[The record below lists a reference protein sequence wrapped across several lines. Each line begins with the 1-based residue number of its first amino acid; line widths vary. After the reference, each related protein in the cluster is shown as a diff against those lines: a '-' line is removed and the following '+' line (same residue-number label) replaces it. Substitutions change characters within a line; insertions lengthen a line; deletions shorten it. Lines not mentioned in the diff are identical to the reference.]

1 MAEGFFSVEGEL
13 SAAEAAHAQ
22 GRYAEAEA
30 HLRRLIAQTRAA
42 DYEYD
47 DWLRRLAEVYRLQN
61 RRREA
66 GLLYI
71 YLHYYDLAR
80 ELLRDLP
87 PREGAAERA
96 RCFALEKR
104 WAEAAAEF
112 LSADQPVQAAVA
124 YEEARDLVRARETW
138 SSLVGDPRLRDRPYE
153 KALVHFNLG
162 MAMQRAA
169 AEAVTTGKRS
179 GTSSAPAA
187 SSSPAG
193 SAGSSGLAG
202 SAGSAGQAGS
212 GGSSAPVGGEAR
224 ADVRLDVTRHLVAA
238 QRLLEQVADDYETAG
253 ERERAFD
260 CYQILL
266 KLGQESGSFENL
278 SEGYLNCIRILK
290 EDGLKFYVLQ
300 YHEDFLDMALAREEF
315 HAAAT
320 LYREAADYALRTGLP
335 YHRYYLRRSA
345 DTWWREAD
353 KGLRDGAPLELVEN
367 AYLAS
372 VDCFSLNG
380 DFLHVMEAYEKL
392 AALDLGDRKKARY
405 QAIAGRYTGA
415 PTEDGEGLQ
424 FPQYLR
430 QSRAYG
436 DIWFAD
442 LVEWEHDGD
451 AEKVAI
457 SIIGDLHFPD
467 SIRRRAVNLILE
479 LAAARTAGSIGA
491 DTLAAVAQGLGELQ
505 SYPALA
511 PLERLYLHS
520 DARVRR
526 AAVRALRH
534 LYFKRSFGLLQ
545 RGLVDRDSA
554 VKEAAVEALRGLH
567 FPHAFHPLIRIF
579 REHRDERIKA
589 VALESLARVGTLE
602 AGELLVGVLRQELGP
617 LREVAR
623 RALALFDDA
632 EVVPILRQQLELES
646 NPDVRR
652 IIEDILMRLR
662 RR

>member
-1 MAEGFFSVEGEL
+1 VAEGFFSVEGEL

-30 HLRRLIAQTRAA
+30 HLRKLLAQTRAA

-47 DWLRRLAEVYRLQN
+47 DWLRRLAEVYRLQG

-80 ELLRDLP
+80 ELLGGLP
-87 PREGAAERA
+87 KSEAASERA
-96 RCFALEKR
+96 RCFTLEKR

-112 LSADQPVQAAVA
+112 TAADQPVQAAVA
-124 YEEARDLVRARETW
+124 YEEARDVVRARDTW
-138 SSLVGDPRLRDRPYE
+138 ASLIGEPRLRDRPYE
-153 KALVHFNLG
+153 RALVHFNLG
-162 MAMQRAA
+162 MAIQRA
-169 AEAVTTGKRS
+169 VTEPTAGKRT
-179 GTSSAPAA
+179 GT
-187 SSSPAG
+187 
-193 SAGSSGLAG
+193 
-202 SAGSAGQAGS
+202 Q
-212 GGSSAPVGGEAR
+212 PVAFGAIATET
-224 ADVRLDVTRHLVAA
+224 TRHLVAA

-266 KLGQESGSFENL
+266 KLGQDSGSFENL
-278 SEGYLNCIRILK
+278 SEGYLNCVRILK

-300 YHEDFLDMALAREEF
+300 YYEDFLDLALAREEF

-320 LYREAADYALRTGLP
+320 LYREAADYALRAGLP
-335 YHRYYLRRSA
+335 YHRFYLRRSA
-345 DTWWREAD
+345 DTWWREAE
-353 KGLRDGAPLELVEN
+353 KGLRTGAPLELIEN
-367 AYLAS
+367 SYLAS

-380 DFLHVMEAYEKL
+380 DFVHVKEAYEKL
-392 AALDLGDRKKARY
+392 AALDLGERKKARY
-405 QAIAGRYTGA
+405 KGIANRYAGA
-415 PTEDGEGLQ
+415 PSEEGDGLQ

-436 DIWFAD
+436 DIWFVD
-442 LVEWEHDGD
+442 LIEWEHDGD
-451 AEKVAI
+451 PEKIAV
-457 SIIGDLHFPD
+457 SIIGDLRYPD

-479 LAAARTAGSIGA
+479 LAAARASGTIGA

-505 SYPALA
+505 SYAALA
-511 PLERLYLHS
+511 PLERLYLHA

-545 RGLVDRDSA
+545 RGLVDRDAA
-554 VKEAAVEALRGLH
+554 VREAAVEALRGLH
-567 FPHAFHPLIRIF
+567 FPHAFHPLVRIF
-579 REHRDERIKA
+579 REHRDERVKA
-589 VALESLARVGTLE
+589 VALESIGRIGTLE
-602 AGELLVGVLRQELGP
+602 AGELLVGVLRQETGA
-617 LREVAR
+617 LRDVAR

-632 EVVPILRQQLELES
+632 EVVPILRQQLELEG
-646 NPDVRR
+646 NAEVRR
-652 IIEDILMRLR
+652 IIEDILARLR